1 LDVTREVYVGCFR
14 FSMCKTAAVAKPQ
27 IRVATLKAMCCI
39 LKNSHAPWPGRLRQS
54 DAQLCFPG
62 AGVKAARPLCHH
74 WKMNILVQHSLRRL
88 SRWMAAALL
97 LGAFGLLPSL
107 VAAESSRGIAVPL
120 GGAVRADNDA
130 IWARLVELA
139 GGRGARFVVF
149 ATASDEP
156 EKSAA
161 SIIATLNRVGADA
174 EHIPVAPQIKGGDA
188 ARAARD
194 PALVA
199 KVKAARGIFFSG
211 GAQERITDTL
221 LHEGKPTP
229 VLEAIWEVFHAGG
242 VVAGTSA
249 GAAIMSAS
257 MFRDPPGV
265 LTIMQRGAGGLREG
279 SDIDRGLGFAGA
291 NLFVDQ
297 HFLKRGRLGRL
308 LPVMLKKGYK
318 LGLGVEENSG
328 AIVRGD
334 EVEIIGEKG
343 ALLADLAEASS
354 DQVMTAFNIKNAK
367 LTYMER
373 GDRYN
378 LKTRVLTPSAL
389 KLGGKKLDPRDAR
402 YKPYF
407 ADAPFFADILGDG
420 AIVRAMSHLIDG
432 KPDQVLGLAF
442 APGAKGIEN
451 VGFEFRFSK
460 GGDSVGYYADNEYT
474 IANVHLD
481 VTPVTLASPLYQ
493 RRERGRASERPTNQ
507 QK

>member
-1 LDVTREVYVGCFR
+1 
-14 FSMCKTAAVAKPQ
+14 
-27 IRVATLKAMCCI
+27 
-39 LKNSHAPWPGRLRQS
+39 
-54 DAQLCFPG
+54 
-62 AGVKAARPLCHH
+62 
-74 WKMNILVQHSLRRL
+74 MNILLRTLLRHLFSAALVAGLLVSLP
-88 SRWMAAALL
+88 SAAA
-97 LGAFGLLPSL
+97 GA
-107 VAAESSRGIAVPL
+107 SRGIAVPL
-120 GGAVRADNDA
+120 GGAVRPENDA
-130 IWARLVELA
+130 VWARLVELA
-139 GGRGARFVVF
+139 GGRGAKFVVL
-149 ATASDEP
+149 ATASDDP

-161 SIIATLNRVGADA
+161 SIIANLSKHGAVA
-174 EHIPVAPQIKGGDA
+174 EHIPVAPQLKGSDA

-199 KVKAARGIFFSG
+199 KVKAARGVFFTG

-229 VLEAIWEVFHAGG
+229 VLSAVWDVFHAGG

-265 LTIMQRGAGGLREG
+265 LTIMQRGLAGLREG
-279 SDIDRGLGFAGA
+279 SDIDRGLGFVGA
-291 NLFVDQ
+291 DLFVDQ

-308 LPVMLKKGYK
+308 MPVMLKKGYK

-328 AIVRGD
+328 VIVRGD

-343 ALLADLAEASS
+343 ALLADLAEATSEP
-354 DQVMTAFNIKNAK
+354 TLPEFNIKNAK
-367 LTYMER
+367 LTYLEH

-378 LKTRVLTPSAL
+378 LKTRTLTPSAK
-389 KLGGKKLDPRDAR
+389 KLGGKKLDPRDAQ

-407 ADAPFFADILGDG
+407 SDAPFFADILGDG

-432 KPDQVLGLAF
+432 KSDQILGLAF
-442 APGAKGIEN
+442 SPEAKAGEN
-451 VGFEFRFSK
+451 VAFEFRFSK
-460 GGDSVGYYADNEYT
+460 GRDSVGYYLADGYT

-481 VTPVTLASPLYQ
+481 VTPVALASPLYQ
-493 RRERGRASERPTNQ
+493 RREPNRTPGRTQNQ